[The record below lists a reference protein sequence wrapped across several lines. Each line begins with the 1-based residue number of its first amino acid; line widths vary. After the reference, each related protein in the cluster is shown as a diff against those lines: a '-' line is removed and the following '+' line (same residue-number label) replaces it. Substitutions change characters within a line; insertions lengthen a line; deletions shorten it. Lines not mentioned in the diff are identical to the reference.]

1 MFYGHHQGE
10 AQQGQTIIN
19 QRGVGQKR
27 HNPQLK
33 GGALPDR
40 QVNVGYGGQKLQR
53 AIQFLEHRAC
63 VVGLKK
69 SAMTIGSSETVQGQL
84 GTTGGVWH
92 CLRLSA
98 GAASCHS

>member
-53 AIQFLEHRAC
+53 ANQFLEHK
-63 VVGLKK
+63 GLC
-69 SAMTIGSSETVQGQL
+69 G
-84 GTTGGVWH
+84 GTEEVCYDNWQF
-92 CLRLSA
+92 
-98 GAASCHS
+98 